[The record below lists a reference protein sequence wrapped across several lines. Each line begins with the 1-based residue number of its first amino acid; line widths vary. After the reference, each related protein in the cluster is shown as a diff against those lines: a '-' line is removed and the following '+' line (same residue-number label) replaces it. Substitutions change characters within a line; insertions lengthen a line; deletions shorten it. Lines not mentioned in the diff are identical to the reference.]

1 MFVFAEERL
10 AAVSPSGVPAPVD
23 RQAGNRFGTNRYL
36 AAKIS
41 VSFRA
46 DVSQGWLL
54 ATLAAR
60 YCIAR
65 QSGSGASAKT

>member
-1 MFVFAEERL
+1 MFAFAEERL
-10 AAVSPSGVPAPVD
+10 AAVSPSGVPDPID
-23 RQAGNRFGTNRYL
+23 RQAGNRVGTIRYL
-36 AAKIS
+36 AAKIN